1 MKSNMPYK
9 DTDGIYK
16 YYCAKAMDTISFLH
30 NSESEVHK
38 KAHEILTHELLK
50 LENRISDYE
59 KLIKQYREDM
69 NDLHKIIQNLNREI
83 REMKEEENAK

>member
-30 NSESEVHK
+30 TSENEDDK
-38 KAHEILTHELLK
+38 KVHEILVDELLK
-50 LENRISDYE
+50 LENQISDCE
-59 KLIKQYREDM
+59 
-69 NDLHKIIQNLNREI
+69 KIIKMERQNNKFLHEVVQNLNKEI
-83 REMKEEENAK
+83 REMKEGMNG

>member
-16 YYCAKAMDTISFLH
+16 YYCAKGTSAIYFLH
-30 NSESEVHK
+30 NAEDEDHR
-38 KAHEILTHELLK
+38 KAYEIANDEFFK

-59 KLIKQYREDM
+59 KLIKQYRNDI
-69 NDLHKIIQNLNREI
+69 NDLHKIIQNLNKEI
-83 REMKEEENAK
+83 REMKEGING